1 KIGLA
6 GKPYPHVEVA
16 VADAITGEVL
26 DGPAEGELLVR
37 GPSVFPGYFRN
48 EEATALALRDGW
60 LHTGDLV
67 RRDADGYFQVIDR
80 ISDIYISGGES
91 ISPSEIEGVLAAH
104 PAVADVAVVGVPD
117 ERWGEVGVAFIVTR
131 PGVATDET
139 ELTAYCQ
146 QNLASY
152 KVPKRVILRSSIPR
166 SGANKV
172 RRRELV
178 DAFESQ
184 RNAAADPRLN
194 RSGTQ

>member
-1 KIGLA
+1 
-6 GKPYPHVEVA
+6 
-16 VADAITGEVL
+16 
-26 DGPAEGELLVR
+26 
-37 GPSVFPGYFRN
+37 FRN
-48 EEATALALRDGW
+48 DEASALALRDGW

-67 RRDADGYFQVIDR
+67 RRDDDGYFQVIDR

-152 KVPKRVILRSSIPR
+152 KVPKRVIVRSTIPR

-178 DAFESQ
+178 AEYEALRDGPLGA
-184 RNAAADPRLN
+184 RGGKA
-194 RSGTQ
+194 GTQ